1 MSFFKQNSNN
11 YYMKNKILQTDINKN
26 KEELRN
32 TSIEANNSYRRRL
45 FQRTKPTNR
54 FIQNNNVNF
63 PQKNFELENKKIT
76 NIYSRNNNDSNLNNF
91 FYKTEGNSQIS
102 FNNSKRDINL
112 KETLTNTIS
121 LYNIN
126 QNPVRVESSNN
137 LHNNNVNNSNF
148 NTIHDFSNH
157 EFFKSKSSS
166 SYNKKNLNDENIN
179 NKDVTRSDYI
189 KIMEKFSKLVI
200 QIEDYQK
207 MMKEL
212 KDENEYLKNIIN
224 CNNNSNTINNK
235 DLKNK
240 NNNSHYLEKI
250 ELLNKQLNSLN
261 KEYESYK
268 KLTETRLNYFK
279 DLNNKNEINKQI
291 SKLKSE
297 NLNLKNDYNQLLQ
310 KYEYSNRDYDKLL
323 SRNESLNREIFK
335 LRTYVS
341 SKKLINPLQISNF
354 SIEIKST
361 INKIKLSYKKGDL
374 SKRINTVLL
383 SKKNNN
389 LVTNNNNFEKKLTRE
404 NSSQAEIMISTL
416 ESQNNSLINKVQKL
430 EDQLRG
436 FLKIKSGRNRRLEQC
451 KSWSKS

>member
-32 TSIEANNSYRRRL
+32 TSIEASNSYRRRL
-45 FQRTKPTNR
+45 FQRSKPANR

-63 PQKNFELENKKIT
+63 PQKNFEIENKKTI
-76 NIYSRNNNDSNLNNF
+76 NIYSRNNNYSNLNNIF
-91 FYKTEGNSQIS
+91 NKTEGNSQIS
-102 FNNSKRDINL
+102 FNNSKRDINI
-112 KETLTNTIS
+112 KENLTNTLS
-121 LYNIN
+121 HYNIN
-126 QNPVRVESSNN
+126 QKPIRVESTDN
-137 LHNNNVNNSNF
+137 LQNKNVNNSNF
-148 NTIHDFSNH
+148 NTINDNSNH
-157 EFFKSKSSS
+157 EFYKSKSTS
-166 SYNKKNLNDENIN
+166 SYHKRNLIDENSN
-179 NKDVTRSDYI
+179 NEITKSDYI

-212 KDENEYLKNIIN
+212 KDENEYIKSIISR
-224 CNNNSNTINNK
+224 NNNSNNINYK

-240 NNNSHYLEKI
+240 NDNSHYLQKI

-268 KLTETRLNYFK
+268 KLTETRLNCFK
-279 DLNNKNEINKQI
+279 DLYNKNEINKQI

-310 KYEYSNRDYDKLL
+310 KYEHSNRDYDKLL
-323 SRNESLNREIFK
+323 SRNESLNREIFQ

-341 SKKLINPLQISNF
+341 SKKLINPFQISYF
-354 SIEIKST
+354 SLEIKST
-361 INKIKLSYKKGDL
+361 VNKIKLSYKKGDL

-389 LVTNNNNFEKKLTRE
+389 LVINNNNFEKKLTRE

-430 EDQLRG
+430 EDQFRG
-436 FLKIKSGRNRRLEQC
+436 FLKTKSGRNRRLEQC

>member
-32 TSIEANNSYRRRL
+32 TSIEASNSYRRRL
-45 FQRTKPTNR
+45 FQRAKPTNR

-63 PQKNFELENKKIT
+63 PQKNFEIENKKTI
-76 NIYSRNNNDSNLNNF
+76 NIYSRNNNYSNLNNIF
-91 FYKTEGNSQIS
+91 NKTEGNSQIS
-102 FNNSKRDINL
+102 FNNSKRDINI
-112 KETLTNTIS
+112 KENLTNTLS
-121 LYNIN
+121 HYNIN
-126 QNPVRVESSNN
+126 QKPIRVESTDN
-137 LHNNNVNNSNF
+137 LQNKNVNNSNF
-148 NTIHDFSNH
+148 NTINDYSNH
-157 EFFKSKSSS
+157 EFYKSKSTS
-166 SYNKKNLNDENIN
+166 SYHKRNLIDENSN
-179 NKDVTRSDYI
+179 NEITKSDYI

-212 KDENEYLKNIIN
+212 KDENEYLKSIISR
-224 CNNNSNTINNK
+224 NNNSNNINYK

-240 NNNSHYLEKI
+240 NDNSHYLQKI

-268 KLTETRLNYFK
+268 KLTETRLNCFK
-279 DLNNKNEINKQI
+279 DLYNKNEINKQI

-310 KYEYSNRDYDKLL
+310 KYEHSNRDYDKLL
-323 SRNESLNREIFK
+323 SRNESLNREIFQ

-341 SKKLINPLQISNF
+341 SKKLINPFQISYF
-354 SIEIKST
+354 SLEIKST
-361 INKIKLSYKKGDL
+361 LNKIKLSYKKGDL

-389 LVTNNNNFEKKLTRE
+389 LVINNNNFEKKLTRE

-430 EDQLRG
+430 EDQFRG
-436 FLKIKSGRNRRLEQC
+436 FLKTKSGRNRRLEQC

>member
-1 MSFFKQNSNN
+1 
-11 YYMKNKILQTDINKN
+11 MKNKILQTDINKN

>member
-32 TSIEANNSYRRRL
+32 TSIETNNSYRRRL
-45 FQRTKPTNR
+45 FQRAKPTNR

-63 PQKNFELENKKIT
+63 PQKNFEIENKKTI
-76 NIYSRNNNDSNLNNF
+76 NIYSRNNNYSNLNNIF
-91 FYKTEGNSQIS
+91 NKTEGNSQIS
-102 FNNSKRDINL
+102 FNNSKRDINI
-112 KETLTNTIS
+112 KENLTNTLS
-121 LYNIN
+121 HYNIN
-126 QNPVRVESSNN
+126 QKPIRVESTDN
-137 LHNNNVNNSNF
+137 LQNKNVNNSNF
-148 NTIHDFSNH
+148 NTINDFSNH
-157 EFFKSKSSS
+157 EFYKSKSTS
-166 SYNKKNLNDENIN
+166 SYHKRNLIDENSN
-179 NKDVTRSDYI
+179 NEITKSDYI

-212 KDENEYLKNIIN
+212 KDENEYLKSIIN
-224 CNNNSNTINNK
+224 RNNNSNNINYK

-240 NNNSHYLEKI
+240 NDNSHYLQKI

-268 KLTETRLNYFK
+268 KLTETRLNCFK
-279 DLNNKNEINKQI
+279 DLYNKNEINKQI

-310 KYEYSNRDYDKLL
+310 KYEHSNRNYDKLL
-323 SRNESLNREIFK
+323 SRNESLNREIFQ

-341 SKKLINPLQISNF
+341 SKKLINPFQISYF
-354 SIEIKST
+354 SLEIKST
-361 INKIKLSYKKGDL
+361 VNKIKLSYKKGDL

-389 LVTNNNNFEKKLTRE
+389 LVINNNNFEKKLTRE

-430 EDQLRG
+430 EDQFRG
-436 FLKIKSGRNRRLEQC
+436 FLKTKSGRNRRLEQC

>member
-1 MSFFKQNSNN
+1 
-11 YYMKNKILQTDINKN
+11 MKNKILQTDINKN

-54 FIQNNNVNF
+54 FIQNNNVKF

-224 CNNNSNTINNK
+224 CNNNSNTSNNK

>member
-1 MSFFKQNSNN
+1 
-11 YYMKNKILQTDINKN
+11 MKNKILQTDINKN

-76 NIYSRNNNDSNLNNF
+76 NIYSRNNNNSNLNNF

-212 KDENEYLKNIIN
+212 KDENEYLKSIIN
-224 CNNNSNTINNK
+224 NNNNSNIINNK

-240 NNNSHYLEKI
+240 NDNSHYLEKI

-261 KEYESYK
+261 KEYDSYK
-268 KLTETRLNYFK
+268 KLTETRLNCFK
-279 DLNNKNEINKQI
+279 EFNNKNEINKQI

-354 SIEIKST
+354 SIEIKSK

-374 SKRINTVLL
+374 
-383 SKKNNN
+383 
-389 LVTNNNNFEKKLTRE
+389 
-404 NSSQAEIMISTL
+404 
-416 ESQNNSLINKVQKL
+416 
-430 EDQLRG
+430 
-436 FLKIKSGRNRRLEQC
+436 
-451 KSWSKS
+451 

>member
-26 KEELRN
+26 KDELRN
-32 TSIEANNSYRRRL
+32 TSIETNNSYRRRL
-45 FQRTKPTNR
+45 FQRTKPINR
-54 FIQNNNVNF
+54 FIQNNNINF
-63 PQKNFELENKKIT
+63 PKNDFEIENNKIT
-76 NIYSRNNNDSNLNNF
+76 NIYSRNNNDSCINNF
-91 FYKTEGNSQIS
+91 FNKTECNSQIS
-102 FNNSKRDINL
+102 FNNSKRDI

-121 LYNIN
+121 HYNIN
-126 QNPVRVESSNN
+126 QIPIRVESSDN
-137 LHNNNVNNSNF
+137 LKNKNVNNSNF

-157 EFFKSKSSS
+157 EFVKSKSSS
-166 SYNKKNLNDENIN
+166 SYYKRNSTDENSN
-179 NKDVTRSDYI
+179 NKVVTKSDYI

-212 KDENEYLKNIIN
+212 KDENEYLKSIIN
-224 CNNNSNTINNK
+224 NNNNSNIINNK

-240 NNNSHYLEKI
+240 NDNSHYLEKI

-261 KEYESYK
+261 KEYDSYK
-268 KLTETRLNYFK
+268 KLTETRLNCFK
-279 DLNNKNEINKQI
+279 EFNNKNEINKQI

-341 SKKLINPLQISNF
+341 SKKLINSLQISYF

-361 INKIKLSYKKGDL
+361 INKIKPSYKKGDL
-374 SKRINTVLL
+374 SKRLNTVLL

-389 LVTNNNNFEKKLTRE
+389 LVIKNNNFEKKLSRE

-430 EDQLRG
+430 EDQFRG
-436 FLKIKSGRNRRLEQC
+436 FLKTKSGRNRRLEQC